1 MSQYSL
7 TFLLNEEA
15 ELKVLKDLV
24 ASLGGVI
31 KKEEKWGE
39 KTLAYPIKKH
49 NSAHY
54 YQWQM
59 EIEKN
64 KILELKKLLNYNEKL
79 IRYLLLAVEK

>member
-15 ELKVLKDLV
+15 ELKVLKDLI

-39 KTLAYPIKKH
+39 KTLAYPIKNLK
-49 NSAHY
+49 SAHY

>member
-15 ELKVLKDLV
+15 ELKVLKELI
-24 ASLGGVI
+24 ATLGGVI

-39 KTLAYPIKKH
+39 KTLAYSIK
-49 NSAHY
+49 NIRSAHY

-64 KILELKKLLNYNEKL
+64 KILELKKKLNYNEKL

>member
-15 ELKVLKDLV
+15 ELKTLKELV
-24 ASLGGVI
+24 VSLGGVI

-39 KTLAYPIKKH
+39 KSLAYPIK
-49 NSAHY
+49 NIRSAHY

-64 KILELKKLLNYNEKL
+64 KIFELKKKLNYNEKL
-79 IRYLLLAVEK
+79 IRYLILAVEK